1 MYNQFYLYTGDSYMI
16 VHGPSFFPQI
26 LQNIELVLS
35 KKNFSYDTLYLLYV
49 LIKNES
55 NTYN

>member
-16 VHGPSFFPQI
+16 VPGPSFFPQI

-35 KKNFSYDTLYLLYV
+35 QKTSVMIYFIYSMY
-49 LIKNES
+49 
-55 NTYN
+55 